1 MVFADRVIIYEG
13 DTERMLIRKLATLED
28 FSNFKS
34 AIYSICTGWWCI
46 RI

>member
-1 MVFADRVIIYEG
+1 
-13 DTERMLIRKLATLED
+13 MLIRKTCNFRR